1 MREMMISAVVSV
13 VLMGLQVSHQTC
25 TPGELTVTGGGIVR
39 KDEEVTFSLC
49 LEENRT
55 CSEREMLD
63 MRN

>member
-1 MREMMISAVVSV
+1 MISAVVSV
-13 VLMGLQVSHQTC
+13 VLMGLQVSHQIC

-55 CSEREMLD
+55 CSDREM
-63 MRN
+63 